1 VKGQDLARRQRFEGS
16 PRVVRNEHD
25 RPRASAAELEA
36 VDPAVSCACSKLAGF
51 IAGKPREIMP
61 VRHQNSAS
69 SQGGSGCAD
78 AAESSSTVE
87 MGGPRIRTAEL
98 RKLGPRFADAS
109 EGAQRLHPRRQAFLR
124 EGAAR
129 KTPLVL
135 AERPQRLV
143 GATGSELLLGFR

>member
-1 VKGQDLARRQRFEGS
+1 VKGQDLARLQRFEGS

-25 RPRASAAELEA
+25 RPRASAAELET
-36 VDPAVSCACSKLAGF
+36 VDPAVSCTCSKLAGF

-61 VRHQNSAS
+61 VRRTG
-69 SQGGSGCAD
+69 QGGSGCAD

-87 MGGPRIRTAEL
+87 MGGPRICAAEL
-98 RKLGPRFADAS
+98 RKLGPRFADPS
-109 EGAQRLHPRRQAFLR
+109 ERAQRLHPRRQAFLR

-129 KTPLVL
+129 KTSLVV